1 MIEIIAAADGSA
13 LGNPGPAGWAWYI
26 DENTWA
32 AGGWEHGTNNM
43 GEIKGVLDLFE
54 STANLPEH
62 RLKVLCDSQYVI
74 NSVTK
79 WMAGWKKKGWKKS
92 DGKPVLN
99 RELWEQLDAAIAGRN
114 YEFSW
119 VKGHSGHELNEA
131 ADSRANAAAQAY
143 KAGQEPEAG
152 PGLSEAF
159 VRSVGLE
166 PQGAEEMTPE
176 AQETLEKA
184 QEPGMEAEEVL
195 ETPTASAPESTPEDA
210 TLSTHDYSEDEIS
223 AARRNLDALRASGL
237 LGSGAKIAVPDEQEV
252 RERKAKFAELE
263 EQRAK
268 AEGQAAAR
276 AEDELEAK
284 TIQANEEEISD
295 LPQGDD
301 GDYDPLE
308 ELYAEDETQQAEQGE
323 PQAVEP
329 AQQPAHAHESAS
341 IGESAPAEEGAH
353 SSRIL
358 PPPAQDDMEPLGPW
372 DDELHDNA
380 PQGAPSQ
387 IAVSQAAPAQSQLV
401 QPQQNIDPWAD
412 TQAAAPQA
420 LGVPAPNP
428 DDAVRADMYLAQ
440 HGTSLDDN
448 TLTALLHERLVWATV
463 AGKTVTRASALAY
476 RSAAFAQV
484 GAPIKHSAQRVD
496 ESNVLV
502 FAQIQVPGRGT
513 VNRSSLWHY
522 DAANARWSL
531 RFRQD
536 TLVPAA

>member
-43 GEIKGVLDLFE
+43 GEIKAVLDLFE
-54 STANLPEH
+54 STAHLPAH

-99 RELWEQLDAAIAGRN
+99 RELWEQLDAAITGRT

-143 KAGQEPEAG
+143 KAGEEPEAG
-152 PGLSEAF
+152 PGLSETF
-159 VRSVGLE
+159 VRSLGLE
-166 PQGAEEMTPE
+166 PEGLEEETE
-176 AQETLEKA
+176 IQELADEPQESNTHIEKTLEA
-184 QEPGMEAEEVL
+184 TAAPVAE
-195 ETPTASAPESTPEDA
+195 SAPEDA

-223 AARRNLDALRASGL
+223 QARRSLDALRASGL

-284 TIQANEEEISD
+284 SVQANEEETSD

-301 GDYDPLE
+301 EDYDPLE
-308 ELYAEDETQQAEQGE
+308 EFYEQENEQNTEQGAQ
-323 PQAVEP
+323 QAVEP
-329 AQQPAHAHESAS
+329 TQQQPVQAQEPVA
-341 IGESAPAEEGAH
+341 AEEIAQP
-353 SSRIL
+353 SRIL

-372 DDELHDNA
+372 EDD
-380 PQGAPSQ
+380 PQSVPTQ
-387 IAVSQAAPAQSQLV
+387 PQNAPAQ
-401 QPQQNIDPWAD
+401 QPQNMQQQSTDPWAD
-412 TQAAAPQA
+412 TQAAQPQA
-420 LGVPAPNP
+420 SATPAPNP

-448 TLTALLHERLVWATV
+448 TLTTLLHERLVWATV

-476 RSAAFAQV
+476 RTAAFAQA
-484 GAPIKHSAQRVD
+484 GAPIKQSAQQVD

-522 DAANARWSL
+522 DAATARWSL

-536 TLVPAA
+536 TLVPAV